1 MEADPAPAGGAAP
14 DRPAIQTSVALAGD
28 GEDIAQARHLAAGF
42 LTQVQAEH
50 GLPVSQRAMDVTQ
63 LVVSE
68 LPVSQRAMDVTQL
81 VVSELVTNAH
91 KYAPGPV
98 LLDLKITGD
107 TVEVAVWDS
116 DPVLPVARAADA
128 GRVGQHGLEIVMA
141 VAQGF
146 EAQREP
152 VGKRI
157 TARIALADDPGGAVA
172 GRRPL

>member
-14 DRPAIQTSVALAGD
+14 DKPTIQTSVALAGD

-42 LTQVQAEH
+42 LTRVQAEH

-63 LVVSE
+63 LVV
-68 LPVSQRAMDVTQL
+68 R
-81 VVSELVTNAH
+81 ELVTNAH